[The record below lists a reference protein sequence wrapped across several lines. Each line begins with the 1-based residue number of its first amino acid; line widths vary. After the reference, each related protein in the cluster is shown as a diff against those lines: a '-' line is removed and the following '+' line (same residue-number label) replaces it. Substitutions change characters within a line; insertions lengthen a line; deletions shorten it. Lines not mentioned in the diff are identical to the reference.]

1 VNFTAFQNEDFATS
15 KGIELTLEL
24 RRTNRL
30 SAKVNYTLSDAR
42 GTGNSSASN
51 SVAVGDESRA
61 RFPSFTAPLSY
72 NQTHR
77 GNVTLDYRY
86 AKGEGGPI
94 LASWSPT
101 RETPTERSALRRGDK
116 LQKGRH
122 LREGETPGSS
132 SVDTLKCGQHR
143 PFLALEL
150 ASTREEEAGSRL
162 YDEETESPRGENAKR
177 ATTAGGA

>member
-1 VNFTAFQNEDFATS
+1 MIPMGEGPGGERGSGKTS
-15 KGIELTLEL
+15 KL
-24 RRTNRL
+24 
-30 SAKVNYTLSDAR
+30 
-42 GTGNSSASN
+42 
-51 SVAVGDESRA
+51 
-61 RFPSFTAPLSY
+61 
-72 NQTHR
+72 
-77 GNVTLDYRY
+77 
-86 AKGEGGPI
+86 
-94 LASWSPT
+94 LA
-101 RETPTERSALRRGDK
+101 ALRRGDK

>member
-1 VNFTAFQNEDFATS
+1 VD
-15 KGIELTLEL
+15 
-24 RRTNRL
+24 
-30 SAKVNYTLSDAR
+30 V
-42 GTGNSSASN
+42 
-51 SVAVGDESRA
+51 
-61 RFPSFTAPLSY
+61 P
-72 NQTHR
+72 
-77 GNVTLDYRY
+77 
-86 AKGEGGPI
+86 
-94 LASWSPT
+94 SWSPT